1 MTAELTTGQ
10 GSAPGRKDALAND
23 ILIAAI
29 DANELIKEKLDAA
42 GSSLGEART
51 VLTEKVRT
59 AAASSSDYVKGHPW
73 KVLGLATAVG
83 VIVGILAWRR

>member
-1 MTAELTTGQ
+1 MAAELTTGQ
-10 GSAPGRKDALAND
+10 GPVPGRKDAMVKDFLNVAS
-23 ILIAAI
+23 

-51 VLTEKVRT
+51 VVTEKVRY

-73 KVLGLATAVG
+73 QVLGLATVVG
-83 VIVGILAWRR
+83 VIVGILSYRR

>member
-1 MTAELTTGQ
+1 MTTELSTVQ
-10 GSAPGRKDALAND
+10 GTGRKDALVND
-23 ILIAAI
+23 IMVAAS

-51 VLTEKVRT
+51 VVTEKVRHV
-59 AAASSSDYVKGHPW
+59 AASSTDYVKDHPL

-83 VIVGILAWRR
+83 VIVGILAYRR